1 MITKQIKF
9 NDLSRQWED
18 IEESC
23 MDSLLDMLRS
33 GWYIGGPYLD
43 KFEKSFAEYTGRKHA
58 IGVSNGTDGLK
69 LAIQSMNLEGKTN
82 VIMAAN
88 TYIADIIAVYHQVR
102 GDFEV
107 TLLDHDDY
115 FLLDLNHLENHLDQN
130 RDKYDNVVI
139 MAVHLYGQPID
150 MIKLESISDKYDC
163 RVLEDASQSHGAMYD
178 DEMVGTRSEMC
189 VYSLYPGKSL
199 GAIGDAGIV
208 TTDNEEHANSLKS
221 LRNYGSNVKY
231 HYDDIGWN
239 NRMDPLQAIF
249 LDEKLRLLDGW
260 NEKKNKIAEM
270 YTEHLGTCVE
280 TPKVASHVDLHVY
293 HIYAILC
300 EDRENLQKFLN
311 DRGIPTV
318 IHYPIPIH
326 MTKPYRHMTC
336 NDCEKTMHNADRL
349 LSLPMHPYLSEDDV
363 KFVCDSILEFYNET
377 N

>member
-18 IEESC
+18 IEECC

-88 TYIADIIAVYHQVR
+88 TYIADIIAVDHQVR

-260 NEKKNKIAEM
+260 NEKKNKIAIF
-270 YTEHLGTCVE
+270 L
-280 TPKVASHVDLHVY
+280 K
-293 HIYAILC
+293 
-300 EDRENLQKFLN
+300 EN
-311 DRGIPTV
+311 
-318 IHYPIPIH
+318 
-326 MTKPYRHMTC
+326 
-336 NDCEKTMHNADRL
+336 
-349 LSLPMHPYLSEDDV
+349 
-363 KFVCDSILEFYNET
+363 
-377 N
+377 

>member
-1 MITKQIKF
+1 MIAQQIKF
-9 NDLSRQWED
+9 NDLSKQWED

-23 MDSLLDMLRS
+23 MESLLDMLRS

-88 TYIADIIAVYHQVR
+88 TYIADIIAIDHQVR

-115 FLLDLNHLENHLDQN
+115 FLLDLDHLENHLDQN
-130 RDKYDNVVI
+130 RNKYDNVVI
-139 MAVHLYGQPID
+139 MAVHLYGHPID
-150 MIKLESISDKYDC
+150 MIKLERISNKYNC
-163 RVLEDASQSHGAMYD
+163 RVLEDASQSHGAMYS

-208 TTDNEEHANSLKS
+208 TTDNEEHAKSLKS
-221 LRNYGSNVKY
+221 LRNYGSSVKY

-270 YTEHLGTCVE
+270 YTEYLGTCVE
-280 TPKVASHVDLHVY
+280 TPKVASHVDRHVY

-311 DRGIPTV
+311 DKGIPTV

-326 MTKPYRHMTC
+326 MTKPYKNMIC

-349 LSLPMHPYLSEDDV
+349 LSLPMHPYLSDDDI

-377 N
+377 D